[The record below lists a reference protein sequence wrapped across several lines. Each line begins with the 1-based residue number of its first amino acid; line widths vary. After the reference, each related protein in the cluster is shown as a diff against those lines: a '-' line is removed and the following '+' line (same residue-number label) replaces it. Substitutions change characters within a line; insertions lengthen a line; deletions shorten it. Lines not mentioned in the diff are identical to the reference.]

1 MRATRPAI
9 LVGLNEG
16 NFVIKDTGDCWEIS
30 CFSFPTNGNIC
41 GQPEYSDV
49 SQLIN
54 FLAFHLFTRL
64 LVPISKASYLFLW
77 P

>member
-1 MRATRPAI
+1 
-9 LVGLNEG
+9 
-16 NFVIKDTGDCWEIS
+16 
-30 CFSFPTNGNIC
+30 
-41 GQPEYSDV
+41 V

-54 FLAFHLFTRL
+54 FLAFHQFTRL